1 MAAFFIS
8 IRGKSTIGFLSLGW
22 VGNTLF
28 PQGED
33 LSSIPAALQVSPYL
47 AASGSCWKGFIKMP
61 PKQSQQGGGITPGA
75 AMLFLLS

>member
-22 VGNTLF
+22 EGNTLF

-33 LSSIPAALQVSPYL
+33 LSSIQE
-47 AASGSCWKGFIKMP
+47 P
-61 PKQSQQGGGITPGA
+61 PHPWN
-75 AMLFLLS
+75 LLGEP

>member
-22 VGNTLF
+22 EGNTLF

-33 LSSIPAALQVSPYL
+33 LSSIQE
-47 AASGSCWKGFIKMP
+47 P
-61 PKQSQQGGGITPGA
+61 PHPWNLWGEPLTGCQWE
-75 AMLFLLS
+75 LLERIC